1 MSNKPVHKV
10 NAGRGT
16 VASIWENEGK
26 NGSFWNVTLDR
37 TYRDGEEL
45 KSSSSFGRDD
55 LLSAAKALELSHT
68 WILEREAEA
77 RAGRDS

>member
-1 MSNKPVHKV
+1 MSNKPVHKIST
-10 NAGRGT
+10 GRGA
-16 VASIWENEGK
+16 VASIWENEGR
-26 NGSFWNVTLDR
+26 NGSFFNVTLER
-37 TYRDGEEL
+37 AYRDGEDM

-55 LLSAAKALELSHT
+55 LLAAAKALDLAHT